1 MHFQQRG
8 IVQLSDNEF
17 EAVETLRAKL
27 TTLSEE
33 AENEEPYEEKIRHA
47 LDLVGKLNSGDEG
60 LILPNGVPETD
71 QVASSDETPSSYGIS
86 CISHYLF
93 YDVLRKKIFF
103 FFNKRFDP

>member
-8 IVQLSDNEF
+8 IVQLPDNEF

-33 AENEEPYEEKIRHA
+33 AENEESYEEKIRHA

-71 QVASSDETPSSYGIS
+71 QVASSDETSSSYGIS
-86 CISHYLF
+86 CISQHIYLSF

-103 FFNKRFDP
+103 KRFDP